1 MRTQG
6 VEQGC
11 ILSPILFN
19 IFLADLQANIEIK
32 ENEPININQGE
43 TLGCLIWADDILL
56 LSKSYTGLNNML
68 KSLKTYADNNGL
80 SLNVDKTKVMI
91 FNKNGRHIRKPF
103 MFGNNKIPT
112 TRQYKYLGFLI
123 TPSGEITSGLNDL
136 KVRAMKAF
144 IKIKNKTGN
153 LFQKYP
159 LVSLQLFET
168 LIKPILLYAS
178 NFWGILELP
187 KNNPIEVM
195 HLSFCKQLLGVQKQ
209 TTTIGVL
216 LELGH
221 VPLGIYAKKM
231 IKNWSRIR
239 NNNKVNELLMKS
251 YHHAFSQDL
260 NWPIAMKSV
269 LSNMGMMESFINSG
283 NDNNLHVKSF
293 QRMYDIFH
301 QEAFEDLRNENS
313 KLRTYNYM
321 KNKIGME
328 PYLQKIKSIKD
339 RISFTKFTLSNHS
352 LVIEKGRHQKID
364 KNRRFCPFCIN
375 KIEDVNAS
383 RSTGQIYFTK
393 LGTST
398 SFL

>member
-1 MRTQG
+1 MKQFVLVALWIFKQLFDKVPRSTLFQKLLNSNINGKFYDCLIHLYTNDKVHVKVGEKITNDFMRTQW
-6 VEQGC
+6 VEQGF

-43 TLGCLIWADDILL
+43 TLGCLIWANDILL
-56 LSKSYTGLNNML
+56 LSKSYTWLNNML

-91 FNKNGRHIRKPF
+91 FNKNGRHIRTSF

-112 TRQYKYLGFLI
+112 TRQYKYIGFLI
-123 TPSGEITSGLNDL
+123 IPSGEITSGLNDL

-159 LVSLQLFET
+159 LLVSLQLFET

-178 NFWGILELP
+178 DFWVILELP

-216 LELGH
+216 LELGQ
-221 VPLGIYAKKM
+221 VPLGIYAKKW
-231 IKNWSRIR
+231 IS
-239 NNNKVNELLMKS
+239 
-251 YHHAFSQDL
+251 
-260 NWPIAMKSV
+260 
-269 LSNMGMMESFINSG
+269 
-283 NDNNLHVKSF
+283 
-293 QRMYDIFH
+293 
-301 QEAFEDLRNENS
+301 
-313 KLRTYNYM
+313 
-321 KNKIGME
+321 KIGQE
-328 PYLQKIKSIKD
+328 LEII
-339 RISFTKFTLSNHS
+339 TK
-352 LVIEKGRHQKID
+352 
-364 KNRRFCPFCIN
+364 
-375 KIEDVNAS
+375 
-383 RSTGQIYFTK
+383 
-393 LGTST
+393 
-398 SFL
+398 